1 MTRHLGWEHRYGNV
15 GLDSPR
21 YHTADYI
28 HSLNPNTKLIVV
40 LRNPVER

>member
-1 MTRHLGWEHRYGNV
+1 MARHVGWEHHSGNV

-21 YHTADYI
+21 YHTAGYI
-28 HSLNPNTKLIVV
+28 YSLNPNTKLIVI